1 MARIV
6 PTIWLWKCCFFST
19 PCATY
24 LVLFAAG
31 PDGSKISSRKGKS
44 WPAAS
49 HGCDILKVAF
59 IPGFAQAQLM
69 RNPSSIVAM
78 KLLVVGRCHSDD
90 GDERT
95 HVIARSCI
103 RHKNVYQTVV
113 DAQIGSASCRER
125 VCPVRVDLGCRRIIK
140 NKKKK

>member
-1 MARIV
+1 MRISD
-6 PTIWLWKCCFFST
+6 W
-19 PCATY
+19 
-24 LVLFAAG
+24 
-31 PDGSKISSRKGKS
+31 SSDVCS
-44 WPAAS
+44 S
-49 HGCDILKVAF
+49 DLF

-113 DAQIGSASCRER
+113 DALPTRNVFSEKHETLSAHGKRLT
-125 VCPVRVDLGCRRIIK
+125 DLPKQRFQPLG
-140 NKKKK
+140 